1 MRIRFHIPQNGYSAE
16 IAKSRENGE
25 YPAWVD
31 RKFGGF
37 IREQI
42 SSDFTLEVD
51 DSGFVVDFVYE
62 DDGIAFHKQLGGTI
76 VD

>member
-25 YPAWVD
+25 YPIWVD
-31 RKFGGF
+31 RKFGSF
-37 IREQI
+37 IRDQI
-42 SSDFTLEVD
+42 SGDFTLEVEET
-51 DSGFVVDFVYE
+51 GFVVDFVYE
-62 DDGIAFHKQLGGTI
+62 DDGTAFRKLLGGVT

>member
-1 MRIRFHIPQNGYSAE
+1 MRIKFHIPQNGYSAE
-16 IAKSRENGE
+16 IAKSLENGE
-25 YPAWVD
+25 YPTWVD

-42 SSDFTLEVD
+42 SGDFTLQVE

-62 DDGIAFHKQLGGTI
+62 DDGIAFRKLLGGVI